1 MKKSSFSQLLAGF
14 SLFSFITHAQDFTIG
29 ASGGISI
36 PNLTAGGNQTPL
48 NTGYRSGLGPDAAVF
63 AEFKYSTLFSI
74 EPTIEYSSQG
84 GKKDG
89 MQAFTTP
96 DAITVMYPP
105 GQAPKYLY
113 ADYKSEAVMNYL
125 MIPILAKFNWNI
137 NKSLWRVYVDA
148 GPFAGFLLSA
158 KQITSGESQFYT
170 SLSQL
175 EVIPGGEHSFNNTQD
190 IKDQLYTFNI
200 GVEGNI
206 GVNYRFGHSNIFIEG
221 GGNYGFLNI
230 QKGTQNGK
238 NNIGAA
244 TSAIGYSYLFGR

>member
-1 MKKSSFSQLLAGF
+1 MKKSSFSLLLAGF

-29 ASGGISI
+29 ARCGISI

-48 NTGYRSGLGPDAAVF
+48 NTGYSSRLGPDAAVF

-74 EPTIEYSSQG
+74 EPMIEYSSQG

-96 DAITVMYPP
+96 DAITAMYPP

-137 NKSLWRVYVDA
+137 NKSPWRVYVDA

-175 EVIPGGEHSFNNTQD
+175 EVIPGGQHSFNNTQD

-206 GVNYRFGHSNIFIEG
+206 GVNYHFGHSNIFIEG

-244 TSAIGYSYLFGR
+244 TSAIGYSYQFGK